1 MNYKWV
7 LLFAIFI
14 KTHRNATSIIRGEPN
29 STIHPHTNGDTDKK
43 AFHTDVFFIEF
54 YNSAWFFFCRA
65 VAYMQSLIFSLKRNT
80 NTRACAHSSI
90 SFVLSLYAQANKVLG
105 SVVSVISVS
114 ACHLYDNHSRR
125 SASLWSSSSSSESES
140 SPSSLQKMLIRVAFA
155 CLEASIISFAHEEV
169 QQQNTS
175 FLELPSSEVVATVRM
190 CRIFRFSWC
199 MQREATKC
207 CIICTLFINVFSLA
221 RCSLR

>member
-1 MNYKWV
+1 M

-14 KTHRNATSIIRGEPN
+14 TTHRNATTTIRGEPN

-43 AFHTDVFFIEF
+43 AFHTDVFLEL

-65 VAYMQSLIFSLKRNT
+65 IAYMQSLIFSLKRNT

-90 SFVLSLYAQANKVLG
+90 SFFLSLYAQTNKVLG

-155 CLEASIISFAHEEV
+155 CLEASIISFAHEKV
-169 QQQNTS
+169 QQQHI
-175 FLELPSSEVVATVRM
+175 FF
-190 CRIFRFSWC
+190 RI
-199 MQREATKC
+199 T
-207 CIICTLFINVFSLA
+207 IV
-221 RCSLR
+221 